1 MYTDTLKQTSHQPAT
16 NLDVRQLDEVDDNY
30 CSFEKYPKQ
39 NIPHYNEEPLSA
51 TIRDEH
57 SEHIENLKTKTVT
70 EYNNTIAKVEKVYI
84 NFEEALKIEYMEA
97 KRTLDEHKSKIDI
110 FGDQL
115 EKDIKDLLEKIDE
128 SQQSLLEVPS
138 RLKVGDPIAFA
149 VITRVQDEMIGIES
163 YLESLEKRVH
173 EFERKILSSTN
184 AQSTSEYVMQKLQ
197 DLIKIKFEIMAS
209 TEKSSEVDDSLY
221 Y

>member
-1 MYTDTLKQTSHQPAT
+1 MHTDTLKQTSHQPAT

-30 CSFEKYPKQ
+30 CSFEKYSKQ

-70 EYNNTIAKVEKVYI
+70 EYNKTIAKVEKVYI

-110 FGDQL
+110 LGDQL
-115 EKDIKDLLEKIDE
+115 EKDIKDFLEKIDE

-138 RLKVGDPIAFA
+138 RLKVGDPIAFG

-163 YLESLEKRVH
+163 YLESLEKRLH

-197 DLIKIKFEIMAS
+197 DLIKIKFETT